1 MFEISKVEKLMQDS
15 YNHAIKVFSSLRV
28 GAVSANFLDEI
39 EVDVYNSAMM
49 LKQVATVSVTDNFT
63 LSVLPFDKSTLKN
76 IMKAIQEANLGVGIS
91 TDNNNIKVTMPKITE
106 ERRKEMVKILKGYLE
121 DSKVSIRNVRR
132 DAMESV
138 KKMQKDSII
147 SEDQAKR
154 NENEIQKLTD
164 KTISEIEKQCHFQMD
179 TPDRD
184 CVAVTFHC

>member
-63 LSVLPFDKSTLKN
+63 LSILPFDKSTLKN
-76 IMKAIQEANLGVGIS
+76 IMKAIQEANLGVGVS

-138 KKMQKDSII
+138 KKMQKESII

-164 KTISEIEKQCHFQMD
+164 RTILEIEKQF
-179 TPDRD
+179 
-184 CVAVTFHC
+184 AVHEKRIMTV